1 MVYLLLFI
9 PFQEIA
15 MEPVYNTYL
24 NIIKNICTNSAAV
37 VSVPQ
42 EELSALAQLA
52 REHCTI
58 PFVLPYLRTD
68 SIYSIMKQQVK
79 NMMLNYYQI
88 EHFTRITVSLLRENN
103 IDCYLLKGLSLADC
117 YPVPEFRKLGDLDL
131 YLSDPGTLSEAQS
144 LLESRGYIL
153 QDELSDHH
161 VTYYYTFPKNGR
173 RFILELHYRVVGQ
186 YEYNHANEIVD
197 SVYSPS
203 HLKKSSQMIHGY
215 NYTVLPPTEYVF
227 YMIHHMLKHYLYSGF
242 GIRLLCD
249 FTLYLKKHE
258 SEIDFNQIHEWCH
271 KSRISHLYEIILESC
286 RKYLGLPDSIDPQ
299 IHYNAHDCQNFIT
312 QILKDGD
319 MGTDISQT
327 LVGSSSYQKVNLFTY
342 FREGHVQMKVRFPKA
357 SHFPILWPVL
367 WIITFVCFI
376 RNTYK
381 VRNTTFLQT
390 LRNFKKSNQKT
401 KLVKIFENS
410 DS

>member
-1 MVYLLLFI
+1 
-9 PFQEIA
+9 
-15 MEPVYNTYL
+15 MEQIYQTYL
-24 NIIKNICTNSAAV
+24 NIIKNICTDSNDP
-37 VSVPQ
+37 VSVTPEQ
-42 EELSALAQLA
+42 FPALANLA
-52 REHCTI
+52 QEHCTV
-58 PFVLPYLRTD
+58 PFVLPCLR
-68 SIYSIMKQQVK
+68 SASVYPSMKHQVK
-79 NMMLNYYQI
+79 EMMLNYYQI
-88 EHFTRITVSLLRENN
+88 EHFTRTTVSLLRENH

-117 YPVPEFRKLGDLDL
+117 YPVPEYRKLGDLDL
-131 YLSDPGTLSEAQS
+131 YLAEPEMLSQAQTV
-144 LLESRGYIL
+144 LESNGYIL

-161 VTYYYTFPKNGR
+161 VTYYYTFPKTGR

-186 YEYNHANEIVD
+186 YQYSRTNEIVD
-197 SVYSPS
+197 LVYSPAK
-203 HLKKSSQMIHGY
+203 LKKSAQMIHGY
-215 NYTVLPPTEYVF
+215 SYTVLPPTEYVF

-249 FTLYLKKHE
+249 FTFYLKRHE
-258 SEIDFNQIHEWCH
+258 SEIDFDQIHTWCRE
-271 KSRISHLYEIILESC
+271 SRISHLYEIILESC
-286 RKYLGLPDSIDPQ
+286 RMYLGLPDSIDSQ
-299 IHYNAHDCQNFIT
+299 IHYDTSDCQDFIT

-319 MGTDISQT
+319 MGTDVSQT

-367 WIITFVCFI
+367 WVITFVCFI

>member
-1 MVYLLLFI
+1 
-9 PFQEIA
+9 
-15 MEPVYNTYL
+15 MEQIYQTYL
-24 NIIKNICTNSAAV
+24 NIIKNICTDSNDP
-37 VSVPQ
+37 VSVTPEQ
-42 EELSALAQLA
+42 LPALANLA
-52 REHCTI
+52 QEHCTV
-58 PFVLPYLRTD
+58 PFVLPCLR
-68 SIYSIMKQQVK
+68 SASVYPSMKHQVK
-79 NMMLNYYQI
+79 EMMLNYYQI
-88 EHFTRITVSLLRENN
+88 EHFTRTTVSLLRENH

-117 YPVPEFRKLGDLDL
+117 YPVPEYRKLGDLDL
-131 YLSDPGTLSEAQS
+131 YLAEPEMLSQAQTV
-144 LLESRGYIL
+144 LESNVYIL

-161 VTYYYTFPKNGR
+161 VTYYYTFPKTGR

-186 YEYNHANEIVD
+186 YQYSRTNEIVD
-197 SVYSPS
+197 LVYSPAK
-203 HLKKSSQMIHGY
+203 LKKSAQMIHGY
-215 NYTVLPPTEYVF
+215 SYTVLPPTEYVF

-249 FTLYLKKHE
+249 FTFYLKRHE
-258 SEIDFNQIHEWCH
+258 SEIDFDQIHTWCRE
-271 KSRISHLYEIILESC
+271 SRISHLYEIILESC
-286 RKYLGLPDSIDPQ
+286 RIYLGLPDSIDPQ
-299 IHYNAHDCQNFIT
+299 THYNTSDCQDFIT

-319 MGTDISQT
+319 MGTDVSQT

-367 WIITFVCFI
+367 WVITFVCFI

>member
-1 MVYLLLFI
+1 
-9 PFQEIA
+9 
-15 MEPVYNTYL
+15 MEQIYQTYL
-24 NIIKNICTNSAAV
+24 NIIKNICTDSNDP
-37 VSVPQ
+37 VSVTPEQ
-42 EELSALAQLA
+42 LPALANLA
-52 REHCTI
+52 QEHCTV
-58 PFVLPYLRTD
+58 PFVLPCLR
-68 SIYSIMKQQVK
+68 SASVYPSMKHQVK
-79 NMMLNYYQI
+79 EMMLNYYQI
-88 EHFTRITVSLLRENN
+88 EHFTRTTVSLLRENH

-117 YPVPEFRKLGDLDL
+117 YPVPEYRKLGDLDL
-131 YLSDPGTLSEAQS
+131 YLAEPEMLSQAQTV
-144 LLESRGYIL
+144 LESSGYIL

-161 VTYYYTFPKNGR
+161 VTYYYTFPKTGR

-186 YEYNHANEIVD
+186 YQYSRTNEIVD
-197 SVYSPS
+197 SVYSPAQ
-203 HLKKSSQMIHGY
+203 LKKSSQMIHGY
-215 NYTVLPPTEYVF
+215 SYTVLPPTEYVF

-249 FTLYLKKHE
+249 FTFYLKRHK
-258 SEIDFNQIHEWCH
+258 SEIDFDQIHTWCRE
-271 KSRISHLYEIILESC
+271 SRISHLYEIILESC
-286 RKYLGLPDSIDPQ
+286 RIYLGLPDSIEPQ
-299 IHYNAHDCQNFIT
+299 IHYDTSDCQDFIT

-319 MGTDISQT
+319 MGTDVSQA

-357 SHFPILWPVL
+357 SRFPILWPVL
-367 WIITFVCFI
+367 WVITFVCFI

>member
-1 MVYLLLFI
+1 
-9 PFQEIA
+9 
-15 MEPVYNTYL
+15 MEQIYQTYL
-24 NIIKNICTNSAAV
+24 NIIKNICTDSNDP
-37 VSVPQ
+37 VSVTPEQ
-42 EELSALAQLA
+42 FPALANLA
-52 REHCTI
+52 QEHCTV
-58 PFVLPYLRTD
+58 PFVLPCLR
-68 SIYSIMKQQVK
+68 SASVYPSMKHKVK
-79 NMMLNYYQI
+79 EMMLNYYQI
-88 EHFTRITVSLLRENN
+88 EHFTRTTVSLLRENH

-117 YPVPEFRKLGDLDL
+117 YPVPEYRKLGDLDL
-131 YLSDPGTLSEAQS
+131 YLAEPEMLSQAQTV
-144 LLESRGYIL
+144 LESNGYIL

-161 VTYYYTFPKNGR
+161 VTYYYTFPKTGR

-186 YEYNHANEIVD
+186 YQYSRTNEIVD
-197 SVYSPS
+197 SVYSPAQ
-203 HLKKSSQMIHGY
+203 LKKSAQMIHGY
-215 NYTVLPPTEYVF
+215 SYTVLPPTEYVF

-249 FTLYLKKHE
+249 FTFYLKHHE
-258 SEIDFNQIHEWCH
+258 SEIDFDQIHTWCRE
-271 KSRISHLYEIILESC
+271 SRISHLYEIILESC
-286 RKYLGLPDSIDPQ
+286 RIYLGLPASIDPQ
-299 IHYNAHDCQNFIT
+299 IHYDTSDCQDFIT

-319 MGTDISQT
+319 MGTDVSQT

-357 SHFPILWPVL
+357 SRFPVLWPVL
-367 WIITFVCFI
+367 WVITFACFI

>member
-1 MVYLLLFI
+1 
-9 PFQEIA
+9 
-15 MEPVYNTYL
+15 MEQIYQTYL
-24 NIIKNICTNSAAV
+24 NIIKNICTDSNDP
-37 VSVPQ
+37 VSVTPEQ
-42 EELSALAQLA
+42 LPALANLA
-52 REHCTI
+52 QEHCTV
-58 PFVLPYLRTD
+58 PFVLPCLR
-68 SIYSIMKQQVK
+68 SASVYPSMKHQVK
-79 NMMLNYYQI
+79 EMMLNYYQI
-88 EHFTRITVSLLRENN
+88 EHFTRTTVSLLRENH

-117 YPVPEFRKLGDLDL
+117 YPVPEYRKLGDLDL
-131 YLSDPGTLSEAQS
+131 YLAEPEMLSQAQTV
-144 LLESRGYIL
+144 LESNGYIL

-161 VTYYYTFPKNGR
+161 VTYYYTFPKTGR

-186 YEYNHANEIVD
+186 YQYSRTNEIVD
-197 SVYSPS
+197 SVYSPAQ
-203 HLKKSSQMIHGY
+203 LKKSSQMIHGY
-215 NYTVLPPTEYVF
+215 SYTVLPPTEYVF

-249 FTLYLKKHE
+249 FTFYLKHHE
-258 SEIDFNQIHEWCH
+258 SEIDFDQIHTWCRE
-271 KSRISHLYEIILESC
+271 SRISHLYEIILESC
-286 RKYLGLPDSIDPQ
+286 RMYLGLPDSIDSQ
-299 IHYNAHDCQNFIT
+299 IHYDTSDCQDFIT

-319 MGTDISQT
+319 MGTDVSQT

-357 SHFPILWPVL
+357 SRFPILWPVL
-367 WIITFVCFI
+367 WVITFVCFI

>member
-1 MVYLLLFI
+1 
-9 PFQEIA
+9 
-15 MEPVYNTYL
+15 MEQIYQTYL
-24 NIIKNICTNSAAV
+24 NIIKNICTDSNDP
-37 VSVPQ
+37 VSVTPEQ
-42 EELSALAQLA
+42 LPALANLA
-52 REHCTI
+52 QEHCTV
-58 PFVLPYLRTD
+58 PFVLPCLR
-68 SIYSIMKQQVK
+68 SASVYPSMKHQVK
-79 NMMLNYYQI
+79 EMMLNYYQI
-88 EHFTRITVSLLRENN
+88 EHFTRTTVSLLRENH

-117 YPVPEFRKLGDLDL
+117 YPVPEYRKLGDLDL
-131 YLSDPGTLSEAQS
+131 YLAEPEMLSQAQTV
-144 LLESRGYIL
+144 LESSGYIL

-161 VTYYYTFPKNGR
+161 VTYYYTFPKTGR

-186 YEYNHANEIVD
+186 YQYSRTNEIVD
-197 SVYSPS
+197 SVYSPAQ
-203 HLKKSSQMIHGY
+203 LKKSSQMIHGY
-215 NYTVLPPTEYVF
+215 SYTVLPPTEYVF

-249 FTLYLKKHE
+249 FTFYLKHHE
-258 SEIDFNQIHEWCH
+258 SEIDFDQIHTWCRE
-271 KSRISHLYEIILESC
+271 SRISHLYEIILESC
-286 RKYLGLPDSIDPQ
+286 RIYLGLPASIDSQ
-299 IHYNAHDCQNFIT
+299 IHYDTSDCQDFIT

-319 MGTDISQT
+319 MGTDVSQT

-357 SHFPILWPVL
+357 SRFPILWPVL
-367 WIITFVCFI
+367 WVITFVCFI

>member
-1 MVYLLLFI
+1 
-9 PFQEIA
+9 
-15 MEPVYNTYL
+15 MEQIYQTYL
-24 NIIKNICTNSAAV
+24 NIIKNICTDSNDP
-37 VSVPQ
+37 VSVTPEQ
-42 EELSALAQLA
+42 LPALANLA
-52 REHCTI
+52 QEHCTV
-58 PFVLPYLRTD
+58 PFVLPCLR
-68 SIYSIMKQQVK
+68 SASVYPSMKHQVK
-79 NMMLNYYQI
+79 EMMLNYYQI
-88 EHFTRITVSLLRENN
+88 EHFTRTTVSLLRENH

-117 YPVPEFRKLGDLDL
+117 YPVPEYRKLGDLDL
-131 YLSDPGTLSEAQS
+131 YLAEPEMLSQAQTV
-144 LLESRGYIL
+144 LESSGYIL

-161 VTYYYTFPKNGR
+161 VTYYYTFPKTGR

-186 YEYNHANEIVD
+186 YQYSRTNEIVD
-197 SVYSPS
+197 SVYSPAQ
-203 HLKKSSQMIHGY
+203 LKKSSQMIHGY
-215 NYTVLPPTEYVF
+215 SYTVLPPTEYVF

-249 FTLYLKKHE
+249 FTFYLKRHK
-258 SEIDFNQIHEWCH
+258 SEIDFDQIHTWCRE
-271 KSRISHLYEIILESC
+271 SRISHLYEIILESC
-286 RKYLGLPDSIDPQ
+286 RIYLGLPDSIEPQ
-299 IHYNAHDCQNFIT
+299 IHYDTSDCQDFIT

-319 MGTDISQT
+319 MGTDVSQA

-357 SHFPILWPVL
+357 SRFPILWPVL
-367 WIITFVCFI
+367 WVITFVCFI

-381 VRNTTFLQT
+381 IRNTTFLQT

>member
-1 MVYLLLFI
+1 
-9 PFQEIA
+9 
-15 MEPVYNTYL
+15 MEQIYQTYL
-24 NIIKNICTNSAAV
+24 NIIKNICTDSNDP
-37 VSVPQ
+37 VSVTPEQ
-42 EELSALAQLA
+42 FPALANLA
-52 REHCTI
+52 QEHCTV
-58 PFVLPYLRTD
+58 PFVLPCLR
-68 SIYSIMKQQVK
+68 SASVYPSMKHQVK
-79 NMMLNYYQI
+79 EMMLNYYQI
-88 EHFTRITVSLLRENN
+88 EHFTRTTVSLLRENH

-117 YPVPEFRKLGDLDL
+117 YPVPEYRKLGDLDL
-131 YLSDPGTLSEAQS
+131 YLAEPEMLSQAQTV
-144 LLESRGYIL
+144 LESNGYIL

-161 VTYYYTFPKNGR
+161 VTYYYTFPKTGR

-186 YEYNHANEIVD
+186 YQYSRTNEIVD
-197 SVYSPS
+197 LVYSPAK
-203 HLKKSSQMIHGY
+203 LKKSAQMIHGY
-215 NYTVLPPTEYVF
+215 SYTVLPPTEYVF
-227 YMIHHMLKHYLYSGF
+227 YMIHHMLKHFLYSGF

-249 FTLYLKKHE
+249 FTFYLKRHE
-258 SEIDFNQIHEWCH
+258 SEIDFDQIHTWCRG
-271 KSRISHLYEIILESC
+271 SRISHLYEIILESC
-286 RKYLGLPDSIDPQ
+286 RIYLGLPDSIDPQ
-299 IHYNAHDCQNFIT
+299 THYDTSDCQDFIT

-319 MGTDISQT
+319 MGTDVSQT

-342 FREGHVQMKVRFPKA
+342 FREGHVQMKVRFPKV

-367 WIITFVCFI
+367 WVITFVCFI

>member
-1 MVYLLLFI
+1 
-9 PFQEIA
+9 
-15 MEPVYNTYL
+15 MEQIYSTYL
-24 NIIKNICTNSAAV
+24 NIIKNICTDSNAP
-37 VSVPQ
+37 VSVPL
-42 EELSALAQLA
+42 EELPALARLTQ
-52 REHCTI
+52 EHCTV
-58 PFVLPYLRTD
+58 PFVLPYLK
-68 SIYSIMKQQVK
+68 SASLYPSMKHQVK
-79 NMMLNYYQI
+79 GMLLNYYQI
-88 EHFTRITVSLLRENN
+88 EHFTRITVSLLREKD

-117 YPVPEFRKLGDLDL
+117 YPVPEYRKLGDLDL
-131 YLSDPGTLSEAQS
+131 YLSDPDTLPQAQKILEAN
-144 LLESRGYIL
+144 GYIL

-161 VTYYYTFPKNGR
+161 VTYHYTFPKTGR

-186 YEYNHANEIVD
+186 YQYSRTNEIVD
-197 SVYSPS
+197 SVYSS
-203 HLKKSSQMIHGY
+203 AHLKKSSQTIHGY
-215 NYTVLPPTEYVF
+215 SYTVLPPTEYVF

-249 FTLYLKKHE
+249 FTFYLKRHA
-258 SEIDFNQIHEWCH
+258 SEVDFDQIHEWCRE
-271 KSRISHLYEIILESC
+271 SRISHLYEIILESC
-286 RKYLGLPDSIDPQ
+286 RIYLGLPDSIDPQ
-299 IHYNAHDCQNFIT
+299 IHYDTSDCQDFIT

-319 MGTDISQT
+319 MGTDVSQT

-357 SHFPILWPVL
+357 SRCPLLWPILWV
-367 WIITFVCFI
+367 ITFICFI

-390 LRNFKKSNQKT
+390 LHNFKKSNQKT

>member
-1 MVYLLLFI
+1 
-9 PFQEIA
+9 
-15 MEPVYNTYL
+15 MEQIYQTYL
-24 NIIKNICTNSAAV
+24 NIIKNICTDSNDP
-37 VSVPQ
+37 VSVTPEQ
-42 EELSALAQLA
+42 LPALANLA
-52 REHCTI
+52 QEHCTV
-58 PFVLPYLRTD
+58 PFVLPCLR
-68 SIYSIMKQQVK
+68 SASVYPSMKHQVK
-79 NMMLNYYQI
+79 EMMLNYYQI
-88 EHFTRITVSLLRENN
+88 EHFTRTTVSLLRENH

-117 YPVPEFRKLGDLDL
+117 YPVPEYRKLGDLDL
-131 YLSDPGTLSEAQS
+131 YLAEPEMLSQAQTV
-144 LLESRGYIL
+144 LESSGYIL

-161 VTYYYTFPKNGR
+161 VTYYYTFPKTGR

-186 YEYNHANEIVD
+186 YQYSRTNELVD
-197 SVYSPS
+197 LVYSPTQ
-203 HLKKSSQMIHGY
+203 LKKSSQMIHGY
-215 NYTVLPPTEYVF
+215 SYTVLPPTEYVF

-249 FTLYLKKHE
+249 FTFYLKHHE
-258 SEIDFNQIHEWCH
+258 SEIDFDQIHTWCRE
-271 KSRISHLYEIILESC
+271 SRISHLYEIILESC
-286 RKYLGLPDSIDPQ
+286 RMYLGLPDSIDSQ
-299 IHYNAHDCQNFIT
+299 IHYDTSDCQDFIT

-319 MGTDISQT
+319 MGTDVSQT

-357 SHFPILWPVL
+357 SRFPILWPVL
-367 WIITFVCFI
+367 WVITFVCFI

>member
-1 MVYLLLFI
+1 
-9 PFQEIA
+9 
-15 MEPVYNTYL
+15 MEQIYQTYL
-24 NIIKNICTNSAAV
+24 NIIKNICTDSNDP
-37 VSVPQ
+37 VSVTPEQ
-42 EELSALAQLA
+42 FPALANLA
-52 REHCTI
+52 QEHCTV
-58 PFVLPYLRTD
+58 PFVLPCLR
-68 SIYSIMKQQVK
+68 SASVYPSMKHQVK
-79 NMMLNYYQI
+79 EMMLNYYQI
-88 EHFTRITVSLLRENN
+88 EHFTRTTVSLLRENH

-117 YPVPEFRKLGDLDL
+117 YPVPEYRKLGDLDL
-131 YLSDPGTLSEAQS
+131 YLAEPEMLSQAQTV
-144 LLESRGYIL
+144 LESSGYIL

-161 VTYYYTFPKNGR
+161 VTYYYTFPKTGR

-186 YEYNHANEIVD
+186 YQYSRTNEIVD
-197 SVYSPS
+197 SVYSPAQ
-203 HLKKSSQMIHGY
+203 LKKSSQMIHGY
-215 NYTVLPPTEYVF
+215 SYTVLPPTEYVF

-249 FTLYLKKHE
+249 FTFYLKRHK
-258 SEIDFNQIHEWCH
+258 SEIDFDQIHTWCRE
-271 KSRISHLYEIILESC
+271 SRISHLYEIILESC
-286 RKYLGLPDSIDPQ
+286 RIYLGLPDSIEPQ
-299 IHYNAHDCQNFIT
+299 IHYDTSDCQDFIT

-319 MGTDISQT
+319 MGTDVSQA

-357 SHFPILWPVL
+357 SRFPILWPVL
-367 WIITFVCFI
+367 WVITFVCFI

>member
-1 MVYLLLFI
+1 
-9 PFQEIA
+9 
-15 MEPVYNTYL
+15 MEQIYQTYL
-24 NIIKNICTNSAAV
+24 NIIKNICTDSNDP
-37 VSVPQ
+37 VSVTPEQ
-42 EELSALAQLA
+42 LPALANLA
-52 REHCTI
+52 QEHCTV
-58 PFVLPYLRTD
+58 PFVLPCLR
-68 SIYSIMKQQVK
+68 SASVYPSMKHQVK
-79 NMMLNYYQI
+79 EMMLNYYQI
-88 EHFTRITVSLLRENN
+88 EHFTRTTVSLLRENH

-117 YPVPEFRKLGDLDL
+117 YPVPEYRKLGDLDL
-131 YLSDPGTLSEAQS
+131 YLAEPEMLSQAQTV
-144 LLESRGYIL
+144 LESNGYIL

-161 VTYYYTFPKNGR
+161 VTYYYTFPKTGR

-186 YEYNHANEIVD
+186 YQYSRTNEIVD
-197 SVYSPS
+197 LVYSPAK
-203 HLKKSSQMIHGY
+203 LKKSAQMIHGY
-215 NYTVLPPTEYVF
+215 SYTVLPPTEYVF

-249 FTLYLKKHE
+249 FTFYLKRHE
-258 SEIDFNQIHEWCH
+258 SEIDFDQIHTWCRG
-271 KSRISHLYEIILESC
+271 SRISHLYEIILESC
-286 RKYLGLPDSIDPQ
+286 RIYLGLPDSIDPQ
-299 IHYNAHDCQNFIT
+299 THYDISDCQDFIT

-319 MGTDISQT
+319 MGTDVSQT

-357 SHFPILWPVL
+357 RHFPILWPVL
-367 WIITFVCFI
+367 WVITFVCFI

>member
-1 MVYLLLFI
+1 M
-9 PFQEIA
+9 
-15 MEPVYNTYL
+15 
-24 NIIKNICTNSAAV
+24 
-37 VSVPQ
+37 
-42 EELSALAQLA
+42 LSQAQ
-52 REHCTI
+52 
-58 PFVLPYLRTD
+58 
-68 SIYSIMKQQVK
+68 
-79 NMMLNYYQI
+79 
-88 EHFTRITVSLLRENN
+88 TV
-103 IDCYLLKGLSLADC
+103 
-117 YPVPEFRKLGDLDL
+117 
-131 YLSDPGTLSEAQS
+131 
-144 LLESRGYIL
+144 LESNGYIL

-186 YEYNHANEIVD
+186 YQYSRTNEIVD
-197 SVYSPS
+197 LVYSPTQ
-203 HLKKSSQMIHGY
+203 LKKSSQMIHGY
-215 NYTVLPPTEYVF
+215 SYTVLPPTEYVF

-249 FTLYLKKHE
+249 FTFYLKRHE
-258 SEIDFNQIHEWCH
+258 SEIDFDQIHTWCRE
-271 KSRISHLYEIILESC
+271 SRISHLYEIILESC
-286 RKYLGLPDSIDPQ
+286 RIYLGLPDSIDPQ
-299 IHYNAHDCQNFIT
+299 THYDTSDCQDFIT

-319 MGTDISQT
+319 MGTDVSQT

-367 WIITFVCFI
+367 SVITFVCFI

>member
-1 MVYLLLFI
+1 
-9 PFQEIA
+9 
-15 MEPVYNTYL
+15 MEQIYQTYL
-24 NIIKNICTNSAAV
+24 NIIKNICTDSNDP
-37 VSVPQ
+37 VSVTPEQ
-42 EELSALAQLA
+42 FPALANLA
-52 REHCTI
+52 QEHCTV
-58 PFVLPYLRTD
+58 PFVLPCLR
-68 SIYSIMKQQVK
+68 SASVYPSMKHQVK
-79 NMMLNYYQI
+79 EMMLNYYQI
-88 EHFTRITVSLLRENN
+88 EHFTRTTVSLLRENH

-117 YPVPEFRKLGDLDL
+117 YPVPEYRKLGDLDL
-131 YLSDPGTLSEAQS
+131 YLAEPETLSQAQAV
-144 LLESRGYIL
+144 LESNGYIL
-153 QDELSDHH
+153 QDEPSDHH
-161 VTYYYTFPKNGR
+161 VTYYYTFPKTGR

-186 YEYNHANEIVD
+186 YQYSRTNEIVD
-197 SVYSPS
+197 SVYSPA

-215 NYTVLPPTEYVF
+215 SYTVLPPTEYVF

-249 FTLYLKKHE
+249 FTFYLKRHE
-258 SEIDFNQIHEWCH
+258 SGIDFDQIHTWCRE
-271 KSRISHLYEIILESC
+271 SRISHLYEIILESC
-286 RKYLGLPDSIDPQ
+286 RMYLGLPDSIDPQ
-299 IHYNAHDCQNFIT
+299 TRYDTYDCQDFIT

-319 MGTDISQT
+319 MGTDVSQT

-342 FREGHVQMKVRFPKA
+342 FREGHVQMKVRFPKV
-357 SHFPILWPVL
+357 SRFPILWPVL
-367 WIITFVCFI
+367 WMITFVCFI

>member
-1 MVYLLLFI
+1 
-9 PFQEIA
+9 
-15 MEPVYNTYL
+15 MEQIYQTYL
-24 NIIKNICTNSAAV
+24 NIIKNICTDSNDP
-37 VSVPQ
+37 VSVTPEQ
-42 EELSALAQLA
+42 FPALANLA
-52 REHCTI
+52 QEHCTV
-58 PFVLPYLRTD
+58 PFVLPCLR
-68 SIYSIMKQQVK
+68 SASVYPSMKHQVK
-79 NMMLNYYQI
+79 EMMLNYYQI
-88 EHFTRITVSLLRENN
+88 EHFTRTTVSLLRENH

-117 YPVPEFRKLGDLDL
+117 YPVPEYRKLGDLDL
-131 YLSDPGTLSEAQS
+131 YLAEPEMLSQAQTV
-144 LLESRGYIL
+144 LESNGYIL
-153 QDELSDHH
+153 QDELSH
-161 VTYYYTFPKNGR
+161 VTYYYTFPKTGR

-186 YEYNHANEIVD
+186 YQYSRTNEIVD
-197 SVYSPS
+197 LVYSPTQ
-203 HLKKSSQMIHGY
+203 LKKSSQMIHGY
-215 NYTVLPPTEYVF
+215 SYTVLPPTEYVF

-249 FTLYLKKHE
+249 FTFYLKRHE
-258 SEIDFNQIHEWCH
+258 SEIDFDQIHTWCRE
-271 KSRISHLYEIILESC
+271 SRISHLYEIILESC
-286 RKYLGLPDSIDPQ
+286 RIYLGLPDSIDPQ
-299 IHYNAHDCQNFIT
+299 THYDTSDCQDFIT

-319 MGTDISQT
+319 MGTDVSQT

-367 WIITFVCFI
+367 WVITFVCFI

>member
-1 MVYLLLFI
+1 
-9 PFQEIA
+9 
-15 MEPVYNTYL
+15 MEQIYQTYL
-24 NIIKNICTNSAAV
+24 NIIKNICTDSNDP
-37 VSVPQ
+37 VSVTPEQ
-42 EELSALAQLA
+42 LPALANLA
-52 REHCTI
+52 QEHCTV
-58 PFVLPYLRTD
+58 PFVLPCLR
-68 SIYSIMKQQVK
+68 SASVYPSMKHQVK
-79 NMMLNYYQI
+79 EMMLNYYQI
-88 EHFTRITVSLLRENN
+88 EHFTRTTVSLLRENHIN
-103 IDCYLLKGLSLADC
+103 CYLLKGLSLADC
-117 YPVPEFRKLGDLDL
+117 YPVPEYRKLGDLDL
-131 YLSDPGTLSEAQS
+131 YLAEPEMLSQAQTV
-144 LLESRGYIL
+144 LESSGYIL

-161 VTYYYTFPKNGR
+161 VTYYYTFPKTGR

-186 YEYNHANEIVD
+186 YQYSRTNELVD
-197 SVYSPS
+197 LVYSPAQ
-203 HLKKSSQMIHGY
+203 LKKSSQMIHGY
-215 NYTVLPPTEYVF
+215 SYTVLPPTEYVF

-249 FTLYLKKHE
+249 FTFYLKHHE
-258 SEIDFNQIHEWCH
+258 SKIDFDQIHTWCRE
-271 KSRISHLYEIILESC
+271 SRISHLYEIILESC
-286 RKYLGLPDSIDPQ
+286 RMYLGLPASIDSQ
-299 IHYNAHDCQNFIT
+299 IHYDTSDCQDFIT

-319 MGTDISQT
+319 MGTDVSQT

-367 WIITFVCFI
+367 WVITFVCFI

>member
-1 MVYLLLFI
+1 
-9 PFQEIA
+9 
-15 MEPVYNTYL
+15 MEQIYQTYL
-24 NIIKNICTNSAAV
+24 NIIKNICTDSNDP
-37 VSVPQ
+37 VSVTPEQ
-42 EELSALAQLA
+42 LPALANLA
-52 REHCTI
+52 QEHCTV
-58 PFVLPYLRTD
+58 PFVLPCLR
-68 SIYSIMKQQVK
+68 SASVYPSMKHQVK
-79 NMMLNYYQI
+79 EMMLNYYQI
-88 EHFTRITVSLLRENN
+88 EHFTRTTVSLLRENH

-117 YPVPEFRKLGDLDL
+117 YPVPEYRKLGDLDL
-131 YLSDPGTLSEAQS
+131 YLAEPEMLSQAQTV
-144 LLESRGYIL
+144 LESNGYIL

-161 VTYYYTFPKNGR
+161 VTYYYTFPKTGR

-186 YEYNHANEIVD
+186 YQYSRTNEIVD
-197 SVYSPS
+197 SVYSPAQ
-203 HLKKSSQMIHGY
+203 LKKSSQMIHGY
-215 NYTVLPPTEYVF
+215 SYTVLPPTEYVF

-249 FTLYLKKHE
+249 FTFYLKRHK
-258 SEIDFNQIHEWCH
+258 SEIDFDQIHTWCRE
-271 KSRISHLYEIILESC
+271 SRISHLYEIILESC
-286 RKYLGLPDSIDPQ
+286 RIYLGLPDSIEPQ
-299 IHYNAHDCQNFIT
+299 IHYDTSDCQDFIT

-319 MGTDISQT
+319 MGTDVSQA

-357 SHFPILWPVL
+357 SRFPILWPVL
-367 WIITFVCFI
+367 WVITFVCFI

>member
-1 MVYLLLFI
+1 
-9 PFQEIA
+9 
-15 MEPVYNTYL
+15 MEQIYKNYL
-24 NIIKNICTNSAAV
+24 NIIKNICTDSNDP
-37 VSVPQ
+37 VSVTPEQ
-42 EELSALAQLA
+42 LPALANLA
-52 REHCTI
+52 QEHCTV
-58 PFVLPYLRTD
+58 PFVLPCLR
-68 SIYSIMKQQVK
+68 SASVYPSMKHQVK
-79 NMMLNYYQI
+79 EMMLNYYQI
-88 EHFTRITVSLLRENN
+88 EHFTRTTVSLLRENH

-117 YPVPEFRKLGDLDL
+117 YPVPEYRKLGDLDL
-131 YLSDPGTLSEAQS
+131 YLVEPEMLSQAQTV
-144 LLESRGYIL
+144 LESNGYIL

-161 VTYYYTFPKNGR
+161 VTYYYTFPKTGR

-186 YEYNHANEIVD
+186 YQYSRTNEIVD
-197 SVYSPS
+197 LVYSPTQ
-203 HLKKSSQMIHGY
+203 LKKSSQIIHGY
-215 NYTVLPPTEYVF
+215 SYTVLPPTEYVF

-249 FTLYLKKHE
+249 FTFYLKRHE
-258 SEIDFNQIHEWCH
+258 SEIDFDQIHTWCRE
-271 KSRISHLYEIILESC
+271 SRISHLYEIILESC
-286 RKYLGLPDSIDPQ
+286 RIYLGLPDSIDPQ
-299 IHYNAHDCQNFIT
+299 THYNTSDCQDFIT

-319 MGTDISQT
+319 MGTDVSQT

-367 WIITFVCFI
+367 WVITFVCFI